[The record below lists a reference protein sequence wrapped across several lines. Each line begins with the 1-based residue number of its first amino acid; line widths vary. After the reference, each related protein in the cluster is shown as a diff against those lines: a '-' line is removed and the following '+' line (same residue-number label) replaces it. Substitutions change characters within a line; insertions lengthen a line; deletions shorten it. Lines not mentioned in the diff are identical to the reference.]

1 MPEFLFPDFLAD
13 PKRYCEAEEYWRN
26 LWPKVVGSA
35 GQASAWRSPWLTTCF
50 ADGTPFRDGNPIFSA
65 VSDQRRLGVRI
76 IQVEADPSDEP
87 AVSWW
92 IDSFGDP
99 SESDAIRELVI
110 SCAPAVQTEGE
121 VFRLLSGWV
130 SRGAVELEAEDVTD

>member
-1 MPEFLFPDFLAD
+1 MPGILFPDFLED
-13 PKRYCEAEEYWRN
+13 PKRYSEAEEYWRN
-26 LWPKVVGSA
+26 LWAKVACSA
-35 GQASAWRSPWLTTCF
+35 GQASVWRSPWLTTCF

-76 IQVEADPSDEP
+76 IQYEADPMDEP
-87 AVSWW
+87 AVNWW

-99 SESDAIRELVI
+99 AEAGVIRELVV

-130 SRGAVELEAEDVTD
+130 SQGAVEPEAEDVTD